1 MPFSEGEAVLIAE
14 IDWDK
19 IVRGVC
25 VGCGQPPTDTPCIHS
40 ANKQDN
46 ELKQQLR

>member
-1 MPFSEGEAVLIAE
+1 VNCCRCQRNLS
-14 IDWDK
+14 
-19 IVRGVC
+19 
-25 VGCGQPPTDTPCIHS
+25 DTPCIHS